1 MHAQAGTMI
10 RRDKIPTVKESSELA
25 SGKLIGG

>member
-1 MHAQAGTMI
+1 MI

-25 SGKLIGG
+25 SGKLIGGWST